1 MNWHHGVPIK
11 LYIQKLFAKTGNE
24 QRQAFIFGLRVNI
37 VCLLQPQTINKTIKL
52 QFAAVLNSVIK
63 GLLMASYKLL
73 TEGSLNLE
81 LRTICAVI
89 YHTGKQT
96 KVQVVLKCSKI
107 RNSLEV
113 QWLRLCDVTAERPG
127 SVPGWGTKI
136 P

>member
-1 MNWHHGVPIK
+1 MVCQLNFIYK
-11 LYIQKLFAKTGNE
+11 NYLQKQAMSRK
-24 QRQAFIFGLRVNI
+24 RQTSIFGLRVNI

-52 QFAAVLNSVIK
+52 QFVAGLNSVIK

-89 YHTGKQT
+89 YHTEKQT
-96 KVQVVLKCSKI
+96 KVQVVLKCNKI
-107 RNSLEV
+107 GNSLVV
-113 QWLRLCDVTAERPG
+113 QWLRLCDVTAEGPG
-127 SVPGWGTKI
+127 SVPGWATKI